1 MLRSR
6 SEKEG
11 RMLNVGRFPLND
23 QEILLR
29 HLHKATSAYVA
40 GYQAQREPPH
50 AAGHTSVA
58 AAAG

>member
-1 MLRSR
+1 
-6 SEKEG
+6 
-11 RMLNVGRFPLND
+11 MLNVGRFPLND

-50 AAGHTSVA
+50 AAGNTSLAPA
-58 AAAG
+58 AR